1 MAVKVKQHRGR
12 WWVFIDHKGK
22 RKAKCIGKSQ
32 RAAQEVAGKIE
43 AKLKLG
49 DFSLSDEKPQRS
61 FDAYFRNWLDT
72 YVKAH
77 CKERTSYLYEAAFR
91 LYLLPAFG
99 QKDIAT
105 ITREEVKTLAYDLL
119 ARRKQRSTVAGVLT
133 PLIEMFNHALEDGH
147 VDRNPALRILRRS
160 RKEEGEQKQKASF
173 LTREELGVLLHTCQ
187 EHFPAYYPLNPRVRN
202 G

>member
-49 DFSLSDEKPQRS
+49 DFSLLEEKTQRP
-61 FDAYFRNWLDT
+61 FDTYFRTWLDT

-77 CKERTSYLYEAAFR
+77 CKEQTHDVYAKAFR

-99 QKDIAT
+99 QTDITAIT
-105 ITREEVKTLAYDLL
+105 REAVKRLAYGLLARGKSRGTAKWVLTPLSGMLSTAVEDGHLTSNPALRVLKRSRAAEGQQHDRIQPFTREEV
-119 ARRKQRSTVAGVLT
+119 S
-133 PLIEMFNHALEDGH
+133 
-147 VDRNPALRILRRS
+147 
-160 RKEEGEQKQKASF
+160 
-173 LTREELGVLLHTCQ
+173 
-187 EHFPAYYPLNPRVRN
+187 
-202 G
+202 